1 MMSCGLDRGPGILRS
16 WPLSP
21 DAKLSLGRG
30 ANNPA
35 KPGIERLKITGFD
48 RCMYRIF
55 DAG

>member
-1 MMSCGLDRGPGILRS
+1 MSSGLDCGPEILHP

-35 KPGIERLKITGFD
+35 KPRIERLKIPGFERYGD
-48 RCMYRIF
+48 CIF